1 MKKWWLLP
9 VLAVFLAACGNN
21 DADQQTEQDT
31 EPAVDVNEPESEPE
45 VSAPEVS
52 EPDSSEDAV
61 TDSAEEEPAQSADP
75 KLEGL
80 EEFSDLEEHLPLS
93 DLTANIEADNQG
105 KRVILYEDS
114 TGQKVY
120 KSVYVKH
127 DQHVKIIDLKNDGL
141 VYEGKVNQ

>member
-21 DADQQTEQDT
+21 DADGQNDPDA
-31 EPAVDVNEPESEPE
+31 EPAVDVSESDIDTEVEPE
-45 VSAPEVS
+45 VT
-52 EPDSSEDAV
+52 EPDSSKDAV
-61 TDSAEEEPAQSADP
+61 TDSAEEEPAQSVDP

-80 EEFSDLEEHLPLS
+80 EEFSDLEEHMPLA
-93 DLTANIEADNQG
+93 DLTADIEADNQG

-127 DQHVKIIDLKNDGL
+127 DQHVKIIDLKNEGL